1 MRGNGRLRESALPF
15 WREPL
20 DAEQIPRPQTHITVL
35 QDLCKGCGYCVEF
48 CPAGVLE
55 TSTRLNAK
63 GYHPPEVARPEA
75 CTGCQFCM
83 RVCPEYAIIV
93 EKTLEVPT

>member
-1 MRGNGRLRESALPF
+1 MAAYEPSGNGSFPF

-20 DAEQIPRPQTHITVL
+20 DADQIPRPQTQITIFR
-35 QDLCKGCGYCVEF
+35 DLCKGCGYCVEF
-48 CPAGVLE
+48 CPAQVLRISE
-55 TSTRLNAK
+55 QLNAK

-75 CTGCQFCM
+75 CTGCQYCM

-93 EKTLEVPT
+93 EKHLEVTA